1 METTSV
7 LLTSLVVLSMHPEWQ
22 EGASEEVLSH
32 FGRTRPDFDSLSRK
46 CKTKVTMILHEA
58 LRLYPPATFLT
69 RRTYKKMELI
79 GIKYLAGVD
88 LFLPVIFIHSDPNI
102 WGKIQKEKSRMS

>member
-1 METTSV
+1 LTTEDVIEEWKLFFFAGMETTSV

-46 CKTKVTMILHEA
+46 CKTKV
-58 LRLYPPATFLT
+58 RLYF
-69 RRTYKKMELI
+69 
-79 GIKYLAGVD
+79 
-88 LFLPVIFIHSDPNI
+88 
-102 WGKIQKEKSRMS
+102 KIPKL

>member
-1 METTSV
+1 
-7 LLTSLVVLSMHPEWQ
+7 
-22 EGASEEVLSH
+22 
-32 FGRTRPDFDSLSRK
+32 
-46 CKTKVTMILHEA
+46 MILHEA

-102 WGKIQKEKSRMS
+102 WGKIQKGLTMASPTQPGIRLLSFRSEGGPKTGADREGGAK